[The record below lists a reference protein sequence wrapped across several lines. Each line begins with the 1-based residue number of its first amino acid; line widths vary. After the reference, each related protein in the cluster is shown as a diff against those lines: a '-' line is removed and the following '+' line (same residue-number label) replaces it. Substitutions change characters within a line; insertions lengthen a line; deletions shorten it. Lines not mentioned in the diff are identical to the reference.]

1 MLTPNPPS
9 YYLRVGEKLR
19 ILSREELTMKKVI
32 TILAILALVAGMAF
46 ADPEPNASTPVQE
59 THTIRIKSV
68 VTNIRP
74 VFQLVLSSAT
84 SNVAAVNTSGY
95 DSITNNGE
103 TPNRFTGTNEYDPY
117 DGTAAV
123 NVGFSISEG
132 GSVTFKAQLNNA
144 TNTCESYKLK
154 FSGGEFTGIKRY
166 NENSDNVGPSS
177 IAVTAGTK
185 PQAEGQ
191 DVGISSI
198 TAGNEDDVTI
208 TFRGQLGNSVDL
220 PFTVA
225 TAVYTYNEDKTI
237 DADTYYADVTLTVT
251 SV

>member
-1 MLTPNPPS
+1 
-9 YYLRVGEKLR
+9 
-19 ILSREELTMKKVI
+19 MKKVI
-32 TILAILALVAGMAF
+32 TILAILVLAVGMIF
-46 ADPEPNASTPVQE
+46 ADPEPSNDPVQE

-95 DSITNNGE
+95 NSITNNGE

-166 NENSDNVGPSS
+166 NEESDNVGPSS

-185 PQAEGQ
+185 PQVDGKDA
-191 DVGISSI
+191 GIASI
-198 TAGNEDDVTI
+198 TAGTENDVTI
-208 TFRGQLGNSVDL
+208 NFKGQLGSTVTL
-220 PFTVA
+220 PLTVA